1 MLDALDGVVGDAGLR
16 SGLIVTAFGFGLR
29 HGVDW
34 DHIAAITDIAGTART
49 PRSSMRLATL
59 YAGGHGLVVFA
70 LGSAAV
76 LAGDFIPAGV
86 DAAMGRAVGVTL
98 LVLGVWVLVG
108 LARRGRDF
116 RMRSRWMLL
125 LDGVSRAWRWRRSS
139 PAVVIEHE
147 HEHDHRDGSEHAH
160 GHAHADPPAAAAA
173 GNVAV
178 RVAHR
183 HHHVHR
189 GTLPPDPF
197 EPYGS
202 RTSFA
207 VGMLHGVG
215 AETPT
220 QVLLFLTAARAG
232 GTVAG
237 EVALVAFIAGLI
249 VSNAVIAAASTFGF
263 LNARRHFRIFA
274 TVAVVT
280 AAASVAIGTLLV
292 LGQDSRLPAFF
303 HG

>member
-1 MLDALDGVVGDAGLR
+1 MDAAVGDAGLR
-16 SGLIVTAFGFGLR
+16 AGLIVTAFGFGLR

-49 PRSSMRLATL
+49 PRASMRLATL

-70 LGSAAV
+70 LGSVAV
-76 LAGDFIPAGV
+76 LAGDFIPEGI

-98 LVLGVWVLVG
+98 LLLGAWVFVG

-125 LDGVSRAWRWRRSS
+125 FDAANRARHWRRPSE
-139 PAVVIEHE
+139 AVVIEHD
-147 HEHDHRDGSEHAH
+147 HDHDHRGGEHRHEHAH
-160 GHAHADPPAAAAA
+160 ATPSSDAAT
-173 GNVAV
+173 GGGVLV
-178 RVAHR
+178 DVAHR
-183 HHHVHR
+183 HRHVHR
-189 GTLPPDPF
+189 GSLPPDPF
-197 EPYGS
+197 AAYGS

-232 GTVAG
+232 GTFAG
-237 EVALVAFIAGLI
+237 EVALLAFIAGL
-249 VSNAVIAAASTFGF
+249 VASNTAIAAASTFGF
-263 LNARRHFRIFA
+263 LNAGRHFRIY
-274 TVAVVT
+274 VAVAAVT
-280 AAASVAIGTLLV
+280 GAASVAIGALLV
-292 LGQDSRLPAFF
+292 LGQDARLPEFF
-303 HG
+303 SG

>member
-1 MLDALDGVVGDAGLR
+1 MLDVLDAAVGDAGLR
-16 SGLIVTAFGFGLR
+16 TGLIVTAFGFGLR

-34 DHIAAITDIAGTART
+34 DHIAAITDIAGTTRSPRT
-49 PRSSMRLATL
+49 SMRLATL

-76 LAGDFIPAGV
+76 LAGDFIPAGI

-98 LVLGVWVLVG
+98 LLLGAWVLVG

-125 LDGVSRAWRWRRSS
+125 FDAARRARRWRRPSR
-139 PAVVIEHE
+139 AVVIEHE
-147 HEHDHRDGSEHAH
+147 HDHDHGS
-160 GHAHADPPAAAAA
+160 
-173 GNVAV
+173 
-178 RVAHR
+178 AHR
-183 HHHVHR
+183 HDHEHADRSSDAETGGAVVVRLAHRHRHVHR

-197 EPYGS
+197 VAYGS

-207 VGMLHGVG
+207 VGMLHGIG

-232 GTVAG
+232 GTFAG
-237 EVALVAFIAGLI
+237 EVALVAFVAGLI
-249 VSNAVIAAASTFGF
+249 DSNTAIAAASTFGF
-263 LNARRHFRIFA
+263 LNAGRHFRIYA
-274 TVAVVT
+274 AVAVIT
-280 AAASVAIGTLLV
+280 GSASVAIGTLLV

-303 HG
+303 SG